1 MKSFEKLEILRAAV
15 SVVGID
21 GEIHEHEQ
29 SLIDKLAGEIG
40 VGLASRTAMLE
51 RGKKDPEFFQQM
63 FRVLKTQPDQTMLIL
78 LRAAMA
84 DGELS
89 DPEMKVLKHFA
100 EKLEVDDATF
110 EDLVQKAGSMP
121 PGS

>member
-1 MKSFEKLEILRAAV
+1 
-15 SVVGID
+15 
-21 GEIHEHEQ
+21 
-29 SLIDKLAGEIG
+29 
-40 VGLASRTAMLE
+40 
-51 RGKKDPEFFQQM
+51 M

-100 EKLEVDDATF
+100 EKLEVDEMTF
-110 EDLVQKAGSMP
+110 EGLVQKAGSTT
-121 PGS
+121 SKS